1 MIRSTADH
9 VPSEKELCWKNVV
22 KRTIEVMR
30 PLYVYSSITCSIL
43 VPDIVNT
50 YKLPVKNVMVNPIF
64 RRVVVCRFHTTRTGK
79 INMTISVIMFGK
91 LPYLKKASLFMQ
103 WEPGISGFQLA
114 AKGVHAT
121 KAVTMVAI
129 VRPIRVPIRV

>member
-1 MIRSTADH
+1 M
-9 VPSEKELCWKNVV
+9 
-22 KRTIEVMR
+22 
-30 PLYVYSSITCSIL
+30 
-43 VPDIVNT
+43 VNT

-64 RRVVVCRFHTTRTGK
+64 RRVVVFRFHITRTGK
-79 INMTISVIMFGK
+79 INMTISVIMFGR

-114 AKGVHAT
+114 AKGLHAT

-129 VRPIRVPIRV
+129 VRPIRIPIRV